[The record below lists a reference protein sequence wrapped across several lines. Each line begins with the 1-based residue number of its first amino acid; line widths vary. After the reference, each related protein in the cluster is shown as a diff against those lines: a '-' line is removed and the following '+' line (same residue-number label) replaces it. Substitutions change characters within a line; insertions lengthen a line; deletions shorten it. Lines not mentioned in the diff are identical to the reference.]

1 MSNLLRR
8 TKIASQAFL
17 DIANW
22 REVLPRASAGK
33 TVTEIRLR
41 RGPTIAATPE
51 HALWPHFSDIWYHQ
65 SYTKHF
71 SVPPSSVVV
80 DVGANVGVFSLL
92 ASRTARIVYAL
103 EPSSSNFSLLRSN
116 TSLAENVVPLQIAC
130 AREDGEAF
138 LDLSS
143 DPVSFSL
150 ASGST
155 SAKHESVE
163 VISLATLF
171 GRYKIERCD
180 FLKLDCEGC
189 EFEIL
194 LDSGPSALSRVERVV
209 MEYHDHRSTR
219 FSHRDLLRALQ
230 QMGFEAISYNPN
242 GSHGMIAATREG
254 LASSITKQ
262 PGSAIDDSKQA
273 NDPDLP

>member
-1 MSNLLRR
+1 MKGIFRR
-8 TKIASQAFL
+8 ARIAGRAFW

-22 REVLPRASAGK
+22 REVLPRASSGE

-41 RGPTIAATPE
+41 RGPVIAATPE

-71 SVPPSSVVV
+71 AIPSGSVVA

-92 ASRTARIVYAL
+92 AARTARVVYAL
-103 EPSSSNFSLLRSN
+103 EPSSANFSLLRSN
-116 TSLAENVVPLQIAC
+116 TAQAKNIVPLNLAC
-130 AREDGEAF
+130 AREDGEAS
-138 LDLSS
+138 LDVGS

-150 ASGST
+150 AGNGSSNQRET
-155 SAKHESVE
+155 VG

-171 GRYKIERCD
+171 DRYQIERCD

-189 EFEIL
+189 EFEIIL
-194 LDSGPSALSRVERVV
+194 ESSPHLMHRIDRIV

-219 FSHRDLLRALQ
+219 FSHGDLLQALERL
-230 QMGFEAISYNPN
+230 GFQVFSYNPN
-242 GSHGMIAATREG
+242 GTYGMMAAIRRHF
-254 LASSITKQ
+254 
-262 PGSAIDDSKQA
+262 
-273 NDPDLP
+273 

>member
-1 MSNLLRR
+1 MKADVLRR
-8 TKIASQAFL
+8 ARIASCAFR

-41 RGPTIAATPE
+41 RGPVISATPE
-51 HALWPHFSDIWYHQ
+51 HSLWPHFSDIWYHQ

-71 SVPPSSVVV
+71 SIPSDSVVV
-80 DVGANVGVFSLL
+80 DVGANVGVFSLF
-92 ASRTARIVYAL
+92 AARRARIVYAL

-116 TSLAENVVPLQIAC
+116 TAAEKNIVPLNLAC
-130 AREDGEAF
+130 ARADGEAS
-138 LDLSS
+138 LDVGS

-150 ASGST
+150 TSNGS
-155 SAKHESVE
+155 SSQREIVG

-171 GRYKIERCD
+171 ERYKIERCD

-189 EFEIL
+189 EFEII
-194 LDSGPSALSRVERVV
+194 LDSDPALMPRIDRIV

-219 FSHRDLLRALQ
+219 FSHRDLLQALERL
-230 QMGFEAISYNPN
+230 GFAVVPYNPN
-242 GSHGMIAATREG
+242 GTHGMIAA
-254 LASSITKQ
+254 I
-262 PGSAIDDSKQA
+262 SKLLTSRIGEQA
-273 NDPDLP
+273 